1 MLLLTTA
8 QGFTLTVSSLTL
20 VGVAFGRLPLLPA
33 GRSSVAFSGAATLIV
48 VGVVTPTEAWHLIDG
63 EVILLLLAL
72 MILNTYLNATGVF
85 ELLTQ
90 TAVKRLRRSD
100 VLLAALCLG
109 SGVLSAFF
117 LNDTVALMLTPL
129 VLRLSTVLGR
139 KPVPYLIALAV
150 SANVGSTA
158 TITGNPQNLIIGV
171 ASGVGYLAFIKA
183 LAPVAL
189 VGLVLVV
196 GIIVLSYPGEFWG
209 KRARLEAVTFET
221 TLPKRRELNIV
232 GFVVLGMLT
241 AFLLGVPVTLAALAA
256 AALLLFI
263 GGLAP
268 ELVLSQIDW
277 NLLVLFGG
285 LFIVVGSLEVTGLS
299 QQLFTATAP
308 LLKGSPATLSGL
320 TVVLSNLLSNV
331 PAVLL
336 LEPVLAKLPE
346 PNSAFLTVAMASTLA
361 GNLTLVGSVVN
372 LIVAE
377 GAQREGVTLSF
388 WRYLKLGVPITVL
401 TVGFGVWWLSV
412 FIN

>member
-1 MLLLTTA
+1 MSA
-8 QGFTLTVSSLTL
+8 FTL
-20 VGVAFGRLPLLPA
+20 VGVAFGRLPLVPTN
-33 GRSSVAFSGAATLIV
+33 RSSIAFIGASVLIV
-48 VGVVTPTEAWHLIDG
+48 AGVVTPAEAWQLIDG
-63 EVILLLLAL
+63 DVILLLLAL
-72 MILNTYLNATGVF
+72 MILNAYLRDTGFF

-90 TAVKRLRRSD
+90 AAVNRLRRSD
-100 VLLAALCLG
+100 ALLAALCLG

-150 SANVGSTA
+150 SANVGSAA

-171 ASGVGYLAFIKA
+171 ASGIGYLAFMKA

-189 VGLVLVV
+189 VGLVMVI
-196 GIIVLSYPGEFWG
+196 GIILLSYPGEFWG

-256 AALLLFI
+256 AALLLLV

-268 ELVLSQIDW
+268 ECVLSQVDW
-277 NLLVLFGG
+277 NLLILFGG

-299 QQLFTATAP
+299 QQLFVATAP
-308 LLKGSPATLSGL
+308 LLKGSLGSLSALTL
-320 TVVLSNLLSNV
+320 VLSNLLSNV

-336 LEPVLAKLPE
+336 LEPVLAKLPD

-361 GNLTLVGSVVN
+361 GNLTLVGSVAN

-388 WRYLKLGVPITVL
+388 WGYLKLGVPITLL
-401 TVGFGVWWLSV
+401 TVGFGVWWLSA